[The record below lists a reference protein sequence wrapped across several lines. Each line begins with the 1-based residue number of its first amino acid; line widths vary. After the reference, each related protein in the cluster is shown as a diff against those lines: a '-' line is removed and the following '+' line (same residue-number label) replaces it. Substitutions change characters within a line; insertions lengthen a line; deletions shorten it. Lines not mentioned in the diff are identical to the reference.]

1 MHCAD
6 NIEPKD
12 VDIAVMEE
20 QLFNNPDPYDLAET
34 ERIDPALQERTT
46 RSSTRFEVGNF
57 IKLDDNKLVA
67 LITNVDYLA
76 PARRLP
82 MLASTVF
89 PAKEVGIAITL
100 PYKSAWP
107 SFKSTCA

>member
-1 MHCAD
+1 MDLVNAD

-34 ERIDPALQERTT
+34 EHIDPALQEHTT

-57 IKLDDNKLVA
+57 IKLDDDKLDSRTRGSHQHKFRSPKFQ
-67 LITNVDYLA
+67 TNW
-76 PARRLP
+76 R
-82 MLASTVF
+82 
-89 PAKEVGIAITL
+89 
-100 PYKSAWP
+100 AW
-107 SFKSTCA
+107 